1 MARKILQLFH
11 KSFHNIN
18 QAALILAFFTL
29 LVQLTGL
36 IRDRLLAGHI
46 GPGPILDLYNAAFP
60 IPDLIFALGASVVS
74 VTILMPFLAE
84 SMREENDMAKTRHF
98 LNTIFTTFFGGMI
111 LVSIVI
117 GILMPWLVKFVAP
130 GFSPEMLHEL
140 ILLSRIMLLSPIL
153 LGLSNLVGTI
163 TQLHKK
169 FFVFAMSPV
178 LYNVGIIIGILFL
191 YPIMGVKGLIIGVI
205 IGALLHF
212 LMQIPVIIIQKLVPR
227 FVWRIDWRLVW
238 HVISISIPR
247 TFTLSCNQIAILIF
261 YALAS
266 KMSSGSISI
275 FKFALTLQLV
285 PISIIGTSYAV
296 AAFPN
301 LVEYFTT
308 GKHEQFLDSIIM
320 PARRIIFWS
329 IPITVLF
336 IVLRAQI
343 VRVILGVGQFSWSDT
358 RLVAASMG
366 ILVIGV
372 TAQSMINL
380 VVRAYYAAGRT
391 WRPLLM
397 NAGGVIF
404 EIILA
409 LTFIKI
415 YKISPG
421 IRDWF
426 DHIMRV
432 SNVEGAEVILIVL
445 AFMLGTV
452 FNYLIL
458 WYAFKREFL
467 RERRVLISTT
477 IWQSIIASLGIG
489 AIAYVMLQ
497 LLDNIF
503 NINTFWGVFAQGFI
517 AGIIAICFGIL
528 ILILMKNEEILSL
541 LNRFFKKKETL

>member
-1 MARKILQLFH
+1 
-11 KSFHNIN
+11 
-18 QAALILAFFTL
+18 
-29 LVQLTGL
+29 
-36 IRDRLLAGHI
+36 
-46 GPGPILDLYNAAFP
+46 
-60 IPDLIFALGASVVS
+60 
-74 VTILMPFLAE
+74 MPFLAE

-296 AAFPN
+296 AALPN

-343 VRVILGVGQFSWSDT
+343 VRVVLGSGQFSWSDT
-358 RLVAASMG
+358 RLTAA
-366 ILVIGV
+366 
-372 TAQSMINL
+372 A
-380 VVRAYYAAGRT
+380 
-391 WRPLLM
+391 
-397 NAGGVIF
+397 
-404 EIILA
+404 LA
-409 LTFIKI
+409 LF
-415 YKISPG
+415 
-421 IRDWF
+421 
-426 DHIMRV
+426 
-432 SNVEGAEVILIVL
+432 VL
-445 AFMLGTV
+445 SSVGQS
-452 FNYLIL
+452 LIL
-458 WYAFKREFL
+458 LFVRSFYAEGKTAKPLFINI
-467 RERRVLISTT
+467 IS
-477 IWQSIIASLGIG
+477 
-489 AIAYVMLQ
+489 AIA
-497 LLDNIF
+497 
-503 NINTFWGVFAQGFI
+503 T
-517 AGIIAICFGIL
+517 
-528 ILILMKNEEILSL
+528 ILMGFGLIKLYHSVPDFAYFIQSL
-541 LNRFFKKKETL
+541 LKTSGA